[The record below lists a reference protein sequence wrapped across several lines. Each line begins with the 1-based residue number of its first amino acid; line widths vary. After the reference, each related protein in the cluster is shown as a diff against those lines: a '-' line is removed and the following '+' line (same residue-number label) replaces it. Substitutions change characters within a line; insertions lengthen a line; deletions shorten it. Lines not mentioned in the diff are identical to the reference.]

1 MIYRPSSIVKNMT
14 NPKPKRHWIVQLK
27 IEESFSERLSKA
39 EILEI
44 LSFDTPKYVDI
55 TVESLVEEGI

>member
-1 MIYRPSSIVKNMT
+1 MT